1 MEKNF
6 KTKIIAEIGVN
17 HGGSIK
23 KAFKLINVAKKAGA
37 DVAKFQFFNTTSLVS
52 KKAHKA
58 PYQKR
63 SRSDKDTQYKL
74 LKPLEFNINN
84 FKKIKNFCKK
94 KKIDFMISIFDETG
108 IKAIKKLKLKDIKI
122 PSGEIN
128 NYPLLRQVGKLKKN
142 VILSTGMSTYK
153 EVKNAIDILIKN
165 GTIKNNITVLQCNS
179 SYPSPHKD
187 ANLKVMK
194 EYEKKFGI
202 KAGYSDHTP
211 GIESSM
217 AAVALGAKIIEKHFT
232 LSKRSKGPDHSSS
245 LSPKEFSLLTKSI
258 RKVTESLGNRDKKI
272 TKSERQNVKIVRKS
286 IVAKTFISKGEKFN
300 SNNITVK
307 RPAGGL
313 GPEKWDQI
321 KGKIAKKNFKEDE
334 FIKI

>member
-1 MEKNF
+1 
-6 KTKIIAEIGVN
+6 
-17 HGGSIK
+17 
-23 KAFKLINVAKKAGA
+23 
-37 DVAKFQFFNTTSLVS
+37 
-52 KKAHKA
+52 
-58 PYQKR
+58 
-63 SRSDKDTQYKL
+63 
-74 LKPLEFNINN
+74 
-84 FKKIKNFCKK
+84 
-94 KKIDFMISIFDETG
+94 MISIFDETG

-321 KGKIAKKNFKEDE
+321 KGKIAKKISKKMSLSKYKKKICFITGSRAEYGLLRNLILSLNKEKALSVKLIVTGSHLLKQFGNTSNE
-334 FIKI
+334 ILREIKQKFLKR